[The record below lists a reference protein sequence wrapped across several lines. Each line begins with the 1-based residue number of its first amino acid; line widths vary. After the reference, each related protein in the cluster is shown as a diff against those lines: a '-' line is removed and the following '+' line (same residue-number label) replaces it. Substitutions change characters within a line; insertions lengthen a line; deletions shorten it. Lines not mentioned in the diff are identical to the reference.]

1 MRADLEAVLDASTP
15 DETGFSPAERAML
28 RNILD
33 LRERRVADVMVQRA
47 DIIAV
52 KQDIPLG
59 DLMKLF
65 ESAALSRLVVYRETL
80 DDPEGMVHIRDLLA
94 YITSRSQVDPEAN
107 TRRKRPL
114 PANLDLR
121 SIDLSMPL
129 EHAGIVRKLLYV
141 PQSMSAI
148 DLLAQMQVT
157 RVHLALVV
165 DEYGSI
171 DGLVS
176 IEDLVEQIV
185 GRIDDEHDDD
195 TQPSIVKQPDNSF
208 IADAR
213 APIDH
218 VDRPDRPAI
227 QPRRYRQHGGY
238 DRRLSGRDGRPV
250 AGARRDHLRS
260 RTVRNRG
267 AGSGPA
273 AAEAAAHQPAQG
285 ASRTAARSVA
295 GRRRLTAANTE
306 APASDTAAQRARN
319 VTLTRIA
326 HSVILS
332 WGWRRAAIAFVAGA
346 VSVLAMAPFNV
357 WPVLFLT
364 LPLVVWLLDGAG
376 AGKLGGWPEAALSGW
391 WFGFG
396 YFLAGLYWVG
406 NALLVDAA
414 TFGWLL
420 PIAVAGLPAGLAIF
434 FALGFLIARL
444 IWTRDASRIL
454 SLAAALTI
462 SEWLRGHVLTGF
474 PWNTLGYA
482 FSNTLALAQTAS
494 LIGLWGLTFLSVAIS
509 GVAGGADR

>member
-1 MRADLEAVLDASTP
+1 MPPDPATSPKTGEPAHELETPDHSAPEASHASGDNWLARAIRTLLGWRSGSVRADLEAVLDASTP
-15 DETGFSPAERAML
+15 EGTGFSAAERAML

-33 LRERRVADVMVQRA
+33 LRERRVADIMVQRD
-47 DIIAV
+47 DIVAV

-121 SIDLSMPL
+121 SINLSMPL

-218 VDRPDRPAI
+218 VVALI
-227 QPRRYRQHGGY
+227 GPRFNPGEIADAVDTIGGY
-238 DRRLSGRDGRPV
+238 LV
-250 AGARRDHLRS
+250 VL
-260 RTVRNRG
+260 
-267 AGSGPA
+267 
-273 AAEAAAHQPAQG
+273 
-285 ASRTAARSVA
+285 A
-295 GRRRLTAANTE
+295 GRLPARGEVIAGPGPFEIEVLDADPQRLKRLRISQRKELPVPRARAQRRRTQTADAANIE
-306 APASDTAAQRARN
+306 ALPGDPA
-319 VTLTRIA
+319 
-326 HSVILS
+326 
-332 WGWRRAAIAFVAGA
+332 
-346 VSVLAMAPFNV
+346 P
-357 WPVLFLT
+357 
-364 LPLVVWLLDGAG
+364 
-376 AGKLGGWPEAALSGW
+376 K
-391 WFGFG
+391 
-396 YFLAGLYWVG
+396 
-406 NALLVDAA
+406 
-414 TFGWLL
+414 
-420 PIAVAGLPAGLAIF
+420 
-434 FALGFLIARL
+434 
-444 IWTRDASRIL
+444 ASE
-454 SLAAALTI
+454 T
-462 SEWLRGHVLTGF
+462 
-474 PWNTLGYA
+474 
-482 FSNTLALAQTAS
+482 
-494 LIGLWGLTFLSVAIS
+494 
-509 GVAGGADR
+509 

>member
-1 MRADLEAVLDASTP
+1 VSITVPPDPATSDKTGELRREPETPAHEVSTSQASGDNWLARAIRTLLGWRSGSLRADLEAVLDASTP

-33 LRERRVADVMVQRA
+33 LRERRIADVMVQRA

-121 SIDLSMPL
+121 SINLSMPL
-129 EHAGIVRKLLYV
+129 DHAGIVRKLLYV
-141 PQSMSAI
+141 PPSMSAI
-148 DLLAQMQVT
+148 DLLAKMQVT

-195 TQPSIVKQPDNSF
+195 TQPSIAKQPDNSF

-218 VDRPDRPAI
+218 VIALI
-227 QPRRYRQHGGY
+227 GPRFNPGDIASTVDTIGGY
-238 DRRLSGRDGRPV
+238 LVATAGRLPARGEIISGPGPFEIEVLEADPQRLRRLRISQRKELPEPR
-250 AGARRDHLRS
+250 AK
-260 RTVRNRG
+260 
-267 AGSGPA
+267 
-273 AAEAAAHQPAQG
+273 
-285 ASRTAARSVA
+285 
-295 GRRRLTAANTE
+295 RRRTQATDGTNTE
-306 APASDTAAQRARN
+306 APASDTPPGERE
-319 VTLTRIA
+319 T
-326 HSVILS
+326 
-332 WGWRRAAIAFVAGA
+332 
-346 VSVLAMAPFNV
+346 
-357 WPVLFLT
+357 
-364 LPLVVWLLDGAG
+364 
-376 AGKLGGWPEAALSGW
+376 
-391 WFGFG
+391 
-396 YFLAGLYWVG
+396 
-406 NALLVDAA
+406 
-414 TFGWLL
+414 
-420 PIAVAGLPAGLAIF
+420 
-434 FALGFLIARL
+434 
-444 IWTRDASRIL
+444 
-454 SLAAALTI
+454 
-462 SEWLRGHVLTGF
+462 
-474 PWNTLGYA
+474 
-482 FSNTLALAQTAS
+482 
-494 LIGLWGLTFLSVAIS
+494 
-509 GVAGGADR
+509 

>member
-1 MRADLEAVLDASTP
+1 VSTTVPSDPAKSDANEPSHELEIPAHETEVSRSSGDNWLARAIRTLLGWRSGSLRADLEAVLDASTP
-15 DETGFSPAERAML
+15 DETGFTAAERAML

-47 DIIAV
+47 DIVAV

-121 SIDLSMPL
+121 SINLSMPL

-141 PQSMSAI
+141 PPSMSSI

-195 TQPSIVKQPDNSF
+195 TVPSIVKQPDNSF

-218 VDRPDRPAI
+218 VVALI
-227 QPRRYRQHGGY
+227 GPRFNPGEIAGTVDTIGGY
-238 DRRLSGRDGRPV
+238 LVAMVGRLP
-250 AGARRDHLRS
+250 AR
-260 RTVRNRG
+260 G
-267 AGSGPA
+267 EIISGPGPFEIEVL
-273 AAEAAAHQPAQG
+273 EADPQRLKRLRISQRKELPVPRAKRRRAQAG
-285 ASRTAARSVA
+285 DATGTETTAADMPPK
-295 GRRRLTAANTE
+295 E
-306 APASDTAAQRARN
+306 
-319 VTLTRIA
+319 
-326 HSVILS
+326 
-332 WGWRRAAIAFVAGA
+332 
-346 VSVLAMAPFNV
+346 
-357 WPVLFLT
+357 
-364 LPLVVWLLDGAG
+364 
-376 AGKLGGWPEAALSGW
+376 
-391 WFGFG
+391 
-396 YFLAGLYWVG
+396 
-406 NALLVDAA
+406 
-414 TFGWLL
+414 
-420 PIAVAGLPAGLAIF
+420 
-434 FALGFLIARL
+434 
-444 IWTRDASRIL
+444 
-454 SLAAALTI
+454 
-462 SEWLRGHVLTGF
+462 SET
-474 PWNTLGYA
+474 
-482 FSNTLALAQTAS
+482 
-494 LIGLWGLTFLSVAIS
+494 
-509 GVAGGADR
+509 